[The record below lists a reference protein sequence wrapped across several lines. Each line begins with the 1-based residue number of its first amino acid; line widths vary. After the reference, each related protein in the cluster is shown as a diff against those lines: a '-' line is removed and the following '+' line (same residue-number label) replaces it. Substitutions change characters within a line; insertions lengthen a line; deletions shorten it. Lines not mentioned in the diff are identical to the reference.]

1 MYKQFFVFG
10 SRLLGLNHVWQ
21 LSGQAFW
28 AESAEKPAIAAEPS
42 AKMHRDYNISHHDYL
57 DIMAPVVAILK
68 QQQIL
73 VFIYAA
79 VDSSNRLLPT
89 TSILSVISS
98 VILIC
103 GLQS

>member
-68 QQQIL
+68 QQIL

-89 TSILSVISS
+89 TNILSVISS